1 MVIVSVVPSCQD
13 SLNLVFM
20 KTAEVVSV
28 PLGPVF
34 LCPNELPVL
43 GPVRSSLA

>member
-1 MVIVSVVPSCQD
+1 MVASIVPSCQD

-20 KTAEVVSV
+20 KTADVVPV